1 MNCIKVEEH
10 IVDYIAGTLSST
22 EEALVKTH
30 IAECKTC
37 KQLYDETNEL
47 LVSFDNIPKAQPTGN
62 LRDSFYKM
70 LEEEKEKQ
78 TKVVPLKPKS
88 NLSWKTA
95 FQIAAS
101 VVILLTG
108 YFIGSNREK
117 QVAQSEITN
126 LQFETLKMKQ
136 DMMLAMMDNRS
147 PSQRIKAVNF
157 TEEFV
162 KPDTEVL
169 EALIERM
176 QYDANSNVRLAAAE
190 ALARFSES
198 EFVRTALMET
208 LTNENDPSV
217 QIEIIQILVTIQEKR
232 ALAPMKELL
241 TQPEIP
247 SYVKDQVNIGIS
259 KLI

>member
-10 IVDYIAGTLSST
+10 IVDYIEGTLSST
-22 EEALVKTH
+22 EVALVKTH

-37 KQLYDETNEL
+37 KQLYDETNKLIE
-47 LVSFDNIPKAQPTGN
+47 SFDNIPKARPTGN
-62 LRDSFYKM
+62 LRASFYEM
-70 LEEEKEKQ
+70 LEEEKQKQ
-78 TKVVPLKPKS
+78 TKVIAISPKGM
-88 NLSWKTA
+88 LSWKTA

-101 VVILLTG
+101 VAILLTG
-108 YFIGSNREK
+108 YFIGSNKEK
-117 QVAQSEITN
+117 QVAQNEITN
-126 LQFETLKMKQ
+126 LQLETLQMKQ
-136 DMMLAMMDNRS
+136 DMMLAMIDNRS

-190 ALARFSES
+190 ALSKFSTS
-198 EFVRTALMET
+198 EFVRTALMES

-217 QIEIIQILVTIQEKR
+217 QIEIIQILVKIQEKR
-232 ALAPMKELL
+232 ALAPMQELL
-241 TQPEIP
+241 KQPEIP
-247 SYVKDQVNIGIS
+247 NYVKDQVHIGIS